1 MKSGK
6 SKKMC
11 TICKTAKFSCQ
22 QVLCY
27 SFGAISHKIA
37 LVAVQSTVKELL
49 RD

>member
-1 MKSGK
+1 MST
-6 SKKMC
+6 S
-11 TICKTAKFSCQ
+11 A
-22 QVLCY
+22 VVY